1 VTAAMN
7 SPMFNELLDLAC
19 GALLLTAAA
28 TLWRH
33 NLVAIVR
40 LTAAQAIALA
50 AVAVLVAT
58 PDMNGALYGLAAVIV
73 AINAILLPAALRRR
87 VLVRSAVSPLF
98 NVAASML
105 VVVLLTLLS
114 YAVSR
119 PMIRTAPAET
129 ATVIPLALA
138 VVFIGFFAVITR
150 RPAISQTLGFLAL
163 VHGTVATALLV
174 TASAGIATMTLSLD
188 LLVWVWLRTIDRR
201 AEFDGDAD
209 PDTLRQLHD

>member
-1 VTAAMN
+1 MTAAMN

-73 AINAILLPAALRRR
+73 AINGDQPKETNGSGTP
-87 VLVRSAVSPLF
+87 VMGNTP
-98 NVAASML
+98 
-105 VVVLLTLLS
+105 
-114 YAVSR
+114 
-119 PMIRTAPAET
+119 RTAPMFTKACT
-129 ATVIPLALA
+129 TTQQV
-138 VVFIGFFAVITR
+138 T
-150 RPAISQTLGFLAL
+150 PA
-163 VHGTVATALLV
+163 
-174 TASAGIATMTLSLD
+174 ASS
-188 LLVWVWLRTIDRR
+188 
-201 AEFDGDAD
+201 
-209 PDTLRQLHD
+209 